1 MFWESLWGRER
12 LVGFLSSGGW
22 AGKVIYL
29 EVKNDEVGQPPE
41 LGRDEARQVVVG
53 EIKSSEAGK
62 IGKSSGDGTGQVVV
76 VEVEGGEACQ
86 GPELRRDIV

>member
-1 MFWESLWGRER
+1 M
-12 LVGFLSSGGW
+12 VGFPSSGGW
-22 AGKVIYL
+22 AGEVIYL
-29 EVKNDEVGQPPE
+29 EVENDEVGQAPE
-41 LGRDEARQVVVG
+41 LGRDEAQQVVVG

-86 GPELRRDIV
+86 APELRMEIV